1 MAKQKSQ
8 LKDYGSSRDDVLS
21 QKIDIASEKSHR
33 DRQQQVMNDK
43 IDEMAQKTLEFYY
56 TYGKEDYRYQ
66 MMVTFLDVAFQ
77 MKEAISILTSVRVA
91 TSYLTTAIEFI
102 DDTVTINEEFDKQLL
117 KKSYGPF
124 ASLIRRFRTSR
135 AMRNNRRRMMTVI
148 SNISDRLETANL
160 ITDSLR
166 EGFDKMRLTM
176 LKNTEKRRRKE
187 EKRAAKNGT
196 ALPEA
201 QPSAAE
207 LYIMQMAKDNG
218 MTPPEPKTGDVG
230 ANSGAGS
237 QGGGAADDGI
247 SDILG

>member
-1 MAKQKSQ
+1 MAKEKSK
-8 LKDYGSSRDDVLS
+8 LKEYGSSNDDVLT
-21 QKIDIASEKSHR
+21 QKIDIASEKAHR
-33 DRQQQVMNDK
+33 QRQEQVMNDK

-102 DDTVTINEEFDKQLL
+102 DDTVTINEEFDKQML

-124 ASLIRRFRTSR
+124 ASLWRRLRTRR

-148 SNISDRLETANL
+148 ANITDRLETANL

-176 LKNTEKRRRKE
+176 LKNTEKRKKKE
-187 EKRAAKNGT
+187 EKLAAKNGT
-196 ALPEA
+196 TVPDAK
-201 QPSAAE
+201 PSAAE
-207 LYIMQMAKDNG
+207 LYIMQMAKEQG
-218 MTPPEPKTGDVG
+218 VTPPDPKQGDSGTSSGTGT
-230 ANSGAGS
+230 S
-237 QGGGAADDGI
+237 GGGAADDGI